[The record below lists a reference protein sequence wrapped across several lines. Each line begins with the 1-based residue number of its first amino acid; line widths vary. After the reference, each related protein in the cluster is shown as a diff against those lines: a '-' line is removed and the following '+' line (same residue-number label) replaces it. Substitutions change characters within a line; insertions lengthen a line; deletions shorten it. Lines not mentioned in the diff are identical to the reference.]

1 MSWFKKLLPS
11 QIRTEPSDRKRS
23 FPEGLWSTCQ
33 SCNAILYRSDL
44 EANLF
49 VCPKCCHHSRISA
62 RQRLEMFL
70 DIKHREEL
78 GSNILPSDILKFR
91 DTKRYKERLSTAY
104 RESGETDALVVFK
117 GEVEG
122 IQLVASA
129 FEFGFIGGS
138 MGAAVGQRFV
148 IGVEKAIAD
157 KVPFLCFT
165 TSGGARMQEGA
176 VSLLQMAK
184 TSAALTRLAEAGLP
198 YICILTDPTY
208 GGVSASL
215 AMLGDIT
222 LAEPRA
228 MIGFTGPRVI
238 KQTVREVLPDGFQQA
253 EFLVDHGF
261 VDAIIDRRELR
272 AYITRQLSKFLR
284 LPPVKV
290 VGEE

>member
-11 QIRTEPSDRKRS
+11 RISTEPSDRKRS

-49 VCPKCCHHSRISA
+49 VCPKCSHHSRISA
-62 RQRLEMFL
+62 RQRLMLFL
-70 DIKHREEL
+70 DEQHREEL
-78 GSNILPSDILKFR
+78 GTDVLPKDILKFKDSKKYKDRLTAAQR
-91 DTKRYKERLSTAY
+91 D
-104 RESGETDALVVFK
+104 SGETDALVVFK
-117 GEVEG
+117 GSVQG
-122 IQLVASA
+122 IHVVASC

-148 IGVEKAIAD
+148 VGVEKAIAD
-157 KVPFLCFT
+157 RVPFICFT

-184 TSAALTRLAEAGLP
+184 TSAALTKLSAAGLP
-198 YICILTDPTY
+198 YLCVLTDPTY

-222 LAEPRA
+222 IAEPKA
-228 MIGFTGPRVI
+228 MVGFTGPRVI
-238 KQTVREVLPDGFQQA
+238 MQTVREVLPEGFQQA

-261 VDAIIDRRELR
+261 VDTIVDRRDLR
-272 AYITRQLSKFLR
+272 EYVARQLAKLLR
-284 LPPVKV
+284 LPPAKMLT
-290 VGEE
+290 